1 MLDVF
6 VVMPLQGV
14 CVCVCVVMLLQGVCV
29 CVCRSG
35 FAYIVWSR
43 SPIKDQSIICWI
55 VRSSQQSPQGH
66 YKHKQCI
73 NENKINKKHM
83 V

>member
-1 MLDVF
+1 M
-6 VVMPLQGV
+6 
-14 CVCVCVVMLLQGVCV
+14 CVCVVMLLQGVCVCVCV

-43 SPIKDQSIICWI
+43 SPIKDQSKICWI
-55 VRSSQQSPQGH
+55 VRSSPQGH

-73 NENKINKKHM
+73 NEKNKQKAHGLVI
-83 V
+83 